1 MNKQKHISIRID
13 EEVLKKFHYVS
24 RYNGRSASGQIL
36 YLINQCIREF
46 EKEQGEIELERP
58 NPYFSPQSATIMR
71 LGEYDL
77 RRRKNNGRN
86 GFSDSGPIRPPSE
99 ANSLLLRVTVNC
111 PWNRCKFCMLYKKY
125 DFHTRSVAEVKKDI
139 DTMAELRDRILQYKT
154 ANGWDIQAINNEY
167 QTLTT
172 DDQRWCYQMV
182 FRWMT
187 EGDCNSIFLQD
198 ANTMCL
204 RADWLAEIIRYV
216 RVKLPEIKR
225 ITSYGRANTLAKIT
239 PEDYKMLKEAGLDRI
254 HSGYESGSDKVL
266 ALIEKGCTQEEQII
280 GGRKVREA
288 GIELSIYFMPG
299 VGGREL
305 SDDNAIETAKV
316 INAVNPNFVRL
327 RTFVL
332 RTGSL
337 MEEVRD
343 AGGWTEDTDMN
354 KLLEIRKLLAHIDP
368 TKANGRITS
377 DHIINL
383 LQEVNGDMDTDLPWM
398 LEYIDSFLAL
408 PKLEQRK
415 YQMARRMGFP
425 LDWKQLWRMRESDQ
439 KIVEDLAK
447 NIVDEKDWEKKLHT
461 YMDHYI

>member
-1 MNKQKHISIRID
+1 
-13 EEVLKKFHYVS
+13 
-24 RYNGRSASGQIL
+24 
-36 YLINQCIREF
+36 
-46 EKEQGEIELERP
+46 
-58 NPYFSPQSATIMR
+58 
-71 LGEYDL
+71 
-77 RRRKNNGRN
+77 
-86 GFSDSGPIRPPSE
+86 
-99 ANSLLLRVTVNC
+99 
-111 PWNRCKFCMLYKKY
+111 
-125 DFHTRSVAEVKKDI
+125 
-139 DTMAELRDRILQYKT
+139 
-154 ANGWDIQAINNEY
+154 
-167 QTLTT
+167 
-172 DDQRWCYQMV
+172 MV

-239 PEDYKMLKEAGLDRI
+239 PEDYKMLKEEVGLDRI

-354 KLLEIRKLLAHIDP
+354 KLFEIRKLLAHIDP

-383 LQEVNGDMDTDLPWM
+383 YRRSTAIWIPTCPGCWNILISSLPCPSWSRENIRWRAAWAS
-398 LEYIDSFLAL
+398 LWTGSSFGGCARAT
-408 PKLEQRK
+408 RK
-415 YQMARRMGFP
+415 SSR
-425 LDWKQLWRMRESDQ
+425 
-439 KIVEDLAK
+439 I
-447 NIVDEKDWEKKLHT
+447 
-461 YMDHYI
+461 

>member
-1 MNKQKHISIRID
+1 M
-13 EEVLKKFHYVS
+13 
-24 RYNGRSASGQIL
+24 
-36 YLINQCIREF
+36 
-46 EKEQGEIELERP
+46 
-58 NPYFSPQSATIMR
+58 
-71 LGEYDL
+71 
-77 RRRKNNGRN
+77 
-86 GFSDSGPIRPPSE
+86 
-99 ANSLLLRVTVNC
+99 
-111 PWNRCKFCMLYKKY
+111 
-125 DFHTRSVAEVKKDI
+125 
-139 DTMAELRDRILQYKT
+139 
-154 ANGWDIQAINNEY
+154 
-167 QTLTT
+167 
-172 DDQRWCYQMV
+172 
-182 FRWMT
+182 
-187 EGDCNSIFLQD
+187 
-198 ANTMCL
+198 
-204 RADWLAEIIRYV
+204 
-216 RVKLPEIKR
+216 
-225 ITSYGRANTLAKIT
+225 
-239 PEDYKMLKEAGLDRI
+239 
-254 HSGYESGSDKVL
+254 L

-377 DHIINL
+377 D
-383 LQEVNGDMDTDLPWM
+383 LPWM

>member
-1 MNKQKHISIRID
+1 M
-13 EEVLKKFHYVS
+13 EEMVF
-24 RYNGRSASGQIL
+24 QI
-36 YLINQCIREF
+36 
-46 EKEQGEIELERP
+46 
-58 NPYFSPQSATIMR
+58 
-71 LGEYDL
+71 
-77 RRRKNNGRN
+77 
-86 GFSDSGPIRPPSE
+86 GPIRPPSE

-125 DFHTRSVAEVKKDI
+125 DFHTRSVAGVKKDI

-280 GGRKVREA
+280 GGRKVR
-288 GIELSIYFMPG
+288 
-299 VGGREL
+299 
-305 SDDNAIETAKV
+305 D
-316 INAVNPNFVRL
+316 
-327 RTFVL
+327 TF
-332 RTGSL
+332 
-337 MEEVRD
+337 
-343 AGGWTEDTDMN
+343 
-354 KLLEIRKLLAHIDP
+354 
-368 TKANGRITS
+368 
-377 DHIINL
+377 
-383 LQEVNGDMDTDLPWM
+383 
-398 LEYIDSFLAL
+398 
-408 PKLEQRK
+408 
-415 YQMARRMGFP
+415 RM
-425 LDWKQLWRMRESDQ
+425 
-439 KIVEDLAK
+439 
-447 NIVDEKDWEKKLHT
+447 
-461 YMDHYI
+461 

>member
-1 MNKQKHISIRID
+1 M
-13 EEVLKKFHYVS
+13 
-24 RYNGRSASGQIL
+24 
-36 YLINQCIREF
+36 
-46 EKEQGEIELERP
+46 EQGVFNI
-58 NPYFSPQSATIMR
+58 
-71 LGEYDL
+71 
-77 RRRKNNGRN
+77 
-86 GFSDSGPIRPPSE
+86 GPIRPPSE
-99 ANSLLLRVTVNC
+99 ANSLLLRVTINC
-111 PWNRCKFCMLYKKY
+111 PWNKCKFCMLYKKY
-125 DFHTRSVAEVKKDI
+125 DFHTRPVEEVKQDI
-139 DTMAELRDRILQYKT
+139 DTMAELRDRILKHYKDEE
-154 ANGWDIQAINNEY
+154 WDIVAVNQEY
-167 QTLTT
+167 QALET

-182 FRWMT
+182 FRWLT
-187 EGDCNSIFLQD
+187 EGDRQAIFLQD

-204 RADWLAEIIRYV
+204 RTDWLAEIIRYI

-225 ITSYGRANTLAKIT
+225 ITSYGRANTLAKISL
-239 PEDYKMLKEAGLDRI
+239 EDYKMLKEAGLDRI

-266 ALIEKGCTQEEQII
+266 SLIAKGCTQEEQIV

-305 SDDNAIETAKV
+305 SDDNAVETAKV
-316 INAVNPNFVRL
+316 INAVDPNFVRL

-343 AGGWTEDTDMN
+343 AGGWTEGTDME
-354 KLLEIRKLLAHIDP
+354 KLQEIRKMIAHIDP
-368 TKANGRITS
+368 EKAHGKITS

-383 LQEVNGDMDTDLPWM
+383 LQEVSGDMDADIPWM
-398 LEYIDSFLAL
+398 LSYIDSFLAL

-425 LDWKQLWRMRESDQ
+425 LDWKQLWRMKESDRF
-439 KIVEDLAK
+439 IIEDMAK
-447 NIVDEKDWEKKLHT
+447 NIVDEQAWEAKLHT

>member
-1 MNKQKHISIRID
+1 
-13 EEVLKKFHYVS
+13 
-24 RYNGRSASGQIL
+24 
-36 YLINQCIREF
+36 
-46 EKEQGEIELERP
+46 
-58 NPYFSPQSATIMR
+58 
-71 LGEYDL
+71 
-77 RRRKNNGRN
+77 
-86 GFSDSGPIRPPSE
+86 
-99 ANSLLLRVTVNC
+99 
-111 PWNRCKFCMLYKKY
+111 
-125 DFHTRSVAEVKKDI
+125 
-139 DTMAELRDRILQYKT
+139 
-154 ANGWDIQAINNEY
+154 
-167 QTLTT
+167 
-172 DDQRWCYQMV
+172 
-182 FRWMT
+182 
-187 EGDCNSIFLQD
+187 
-198 ANTMCL
+198 
-204 RADWLAEIIRYV
+204 
-216 RVKLPEIKR
+216 
-225 ITSYGRANTLAKIT
+225 
-239 PEDYKMLKEAGLDRI
+239 MLKEAGLDRI

-415 YQMARRMGFP
+415 YRFLR
-425 LDWKQLWRMRESDQ
+425 QLSLQ
-439 KIVEDLAK
+439 F
-447 NIVDEKDWEKKLHT
+447 
-461 YMDHYI
+461 